1 METLKRT
8 KNELIGWNPN
18 EEGRK
23 IPKIV
28 AYLSSSAGRRHF
40 ACTEIVGYLA
50 SKLLS
55 LVHVLRLDQNNI

>member
-18 EEGRK
+18 EEERK
-23 IPKIV
+23 IA